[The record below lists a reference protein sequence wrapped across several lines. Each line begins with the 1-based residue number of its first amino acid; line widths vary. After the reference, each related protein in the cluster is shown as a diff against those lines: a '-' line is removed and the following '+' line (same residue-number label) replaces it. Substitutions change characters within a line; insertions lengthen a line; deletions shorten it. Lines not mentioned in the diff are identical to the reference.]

1 MSDNLAPVDTIP
13 APSETDEPATELGP
27 EPTTEQ
33 QAASATA
40 QSLPSDGP
48 EPPQAPA
55 AEPNVQEEH
64 PTQEEPMPDEALAE
78 RAQHPDMG
86 DVFADEFAYQRP
98 KRGEIRQGRII
109 TIRGD
114 SIIVDLGLKREGVV
128 PADDLQRVGS
138 DVVDTLKVG
147 DEIPVYVLR
156 PEDDKE
162 GILVSIYRARQE
174 QDWIDAERLH
184 DTGEIWEGKIKG
196 YNRGGLIVHYGKIRG
211 FIPASHLTGVSRR
224 MDPTTLQ
231 TRLTEMVGQNMPLKV
246 IEVDRQN
253 RRLIFSER
261 TARREWRS
269 QQREKL
275 LDELQEGDHVH
286 GIVSNICDFGVFVDV
301 GGTDGLVHI
310 SELSW
315 RRTGHP
321 SELLKVGDEVEAYV
335 LRVDKERKRIGLSLR
350 LMEPDPW
357 EHAEEKYQI
366 GQVVYGTITKIIAFG
381 AFAALDDGIEGLI
394 HISEL
399 GEVAPRH
406 PEEVVSVGMTLPLA
420 VVKID
425 SKRRR
430 MGLSFRHVPE
440 EERAKWEAQREAEA
454 VPEIEATPGAEATP
468 ETGATS
474 VAEATPEA
482 EATPVAEATPEAG
495 ATPVAEAT
503 PETEAAPGAE
513 ATREAEATPGAEAT
527 PEAET
532 QREPEAEDKPAAEAQ
547 PPAEE
552 PPTE

>member
-1 MSDNLAPVDTIP
+1 M
-13 APSETDEPATELGP
+13 
-27 EPTTEQ
+27 
-33 QAASATA
+33 
-40 QSLPSDGP
+40 
-48 EPPQAPA
+48 
-55 AEPNVQEEH
+55 QEEH
-64 PTQEEPMPDEALAE
+64 PTTEGPVPDRTLAE
-78 RAQHPDMG
+78 RAQHPEMG
-86 DVFADEFAYQRP
+86 DVFADEYAYQRP

-109 TIRGD
+109 AIRDD

-138 DVVDTLKVG
+138 DVVDLLKVG

-162 GILVSIYRARQE
+162 GILVSIHRARQE

-184 DTGEIWEGKIKG
+184 DTGEIWEGKIAG

-231 TRLTEMVGQNMPLKV
+231 ARLTEMVGQDMPLKV

-275 LDELQEGDHVH
+275 LDELKEGDHVR
-286 GIVSNICDFGVFVDV
+286 GMVSNVCDFGVFVDV

-357 EHAEEKYQI
+357 ERAEEKYQI

-399 GEVAPRH
+399 GEVAPKH
-406 PEEVVSVGMTLPLA
+406 PEEVVSVGLALPLA

-440 EERAKWEAQREAEA
+440 EERSKWEAQREAEA
-454 VPEIEATPGAEATP
+454 VLEAETTSGAEVVPEAEAMPETQATPGAEVVPEAEAMPETQATPATEAVPEAEAMPETQATPGAEA
-468 ETGATS
+468 
-474 VAEATPEA
+474 VPEA
-482 EATPVAEATPEAG
+482 EAMPETQATPATEAVPEAEAMPETQATLPAEATS
-495 ATPVAEAT
+495 
-503 PETEAAPGAE
+503 
-513 ATREAEATPGAEAT
+513 
-527 PEAET
+527 EAET
-532 QREPEAEDKPAAEAQ
+532 KAQGQPAAE
-547 PPAEE
+547 ES
-552 PPTE
+552 PTE